1 MHDQP
6 APTADPALWRQAMVD
21 DPYTLYERLRSDTP
35 VYWDG
40 YTWTLSR
47 YADVH
52 TALRDPRFAASRI
65 EPDEAWL
72 ESSGLGE
79 LFRTHARMMLFT
91 DAPDHT
97 RLRGLVSKAFTP
109 RTVEALRPRIELLV
123 NQLIDRHVENGQI
136 ELIGDFAYPLPVTV
150 IAELLGVP
158 DDMRAQFRSWSKAI
172 AGFIGGTTGP
182 EDEMLRDAQRAVVEM
197 SEYFLALA
205 AERRKDPR
213 DDLISALALAEE
225 AGDRLSGRELV
236 ANSILLLV
244 AGHETTTNLIG
255 NGMLALLQHPDELRR
270 LRDDPALLTSGVEEL
285 LRYDSPVQATSR
297 MARADI
303 TFDEHT
309 IAAGQHVSLMIGAA
323 NRDAAQFAAPD
334 VLDVGRRE
342 NRHLSF
348 AHGAHYCLGAPLAR
362 LEGQIAI
369 GTLLRRL
376 PKLQLA
382 TEQPRWGNNLTLRGL
397 VELPLTF

>member
-1 MHDQP
+1 M
-6 APTADPALWRQAMVD
+6 
-21 DPYTLYERLRSDTP
+21 
-35 VYWDG
+35 
-40 YTWTLSR
+40 
-47 YADVH
+47 
-52 TALRDPRFAASRI
+52 
-65 EPDEAWL
+65 
-72 ESSGLGE
+72 
-79 LFRTHARMMLFT
+79 
-91 DAPDHT
+91 
-97 RLRGLVSKAFTP
+97 
-109 RTVEALRPRIELLV
+109 
-123 NQLIDRHVENGQI
+123 
-136 ELIGDFAYPLPVTV
+136 
-150 IAELLGVP
+150 
-158 DDMRAQFRSWSKAI
+158 
-172 AGFIGGTTGP
+172 
-182 EDEMLRDAQRAVVEM
+182 
-197 SEYFLALA
+197 
-205 AERRKDPR
+205 
-213 DDLISALALAEE
+213 
-225 AGDRLSGRELV
+225 

-270 LRDDPALLTSGVEEL
+270 LRDDPALMTSGVEEL

-303 TFDEHT
+303 TFDEHM

-323 NRDAAQFAAPD
+323 NRDAAQFAEPD

-382 TEQPRWGNNLTLRGL
+382 TEQPRWRQQSDAARTCRAAANVLIH
-397 VELPLTF
+397 E

>member
-150 IAELLGVP
+150 IAELAR
-158 DDMRAQFRSWSKAI
+158 RA
-172 AGFIGGTTGP
+172 
-182 EDEMLRDAQRAVVEM
+182 
-197 SEYFLALA
+197 
-205 AERRKDPR
+205 
-213 DDLISALALAEE
+213 
-225 AGDRLSGRELV
+225 
-236 ANSILLLV
+236 
-244 AGHETTTNLIG
+244 
-255 NGMLALLQHPDELRR
+255 
-270 LRDDPALLTSGVEEL
+270 
-285 LRYDSPVQATSR
+285 
-297 MARADI
+297 
-303 TFDEHT
+303 
-309 IAAGQHVSLMIGAA
+309 
-323 NRDAAQFAAPD
+323 
-334 VLDVGRRE
+334 
-342 NRHLSF
+342 
-348 AHGAHYCLGAPLAR
+348 
-362 LEGQIAI
+362 
-369 GTLLRRL
+369 
-376 PKLQLA
+376 
-382 TEQPRWGNNLTLRGL
+382 
-397 VELPLTF
+397 